1 MINFEAWCKEVQP
14 KVKDGRDMYKWED
27 KEDVVFWRGK
37 LTGMNL
43 DKFSVGI
50 VEHNPSPEKIRD

>member
-1 MINFEAWCKEVQP
+1 MEK
-14 KVKDGRDMYKWED
+14 YKWED

-43 DKFSVGI
+43 DHLPVG
-50 VEHNPSPEKIRD
+50 VAEHNPKPEKVKDIIMSDPFLW